1 MVRPRIELWMGR
13 DEHMSRNWLYT
24 VLAWA
29 GVLWASPAAQAD
41 SMTIKALGPSDL
53 GQSVSI
59 THPNSG
65 GSAAHYG
72 GFAGLY
78 SWQKVSGGG
87 PFAAGATF
95 QTFCIEITETFSTGT
110 TYHNVNVVDPLNAPN
125 PGLPVGPMTTA
136 KAALLSELHGRFL
149 SLVDTDKEAA
159 AFQVAVW
166 EIVYDT
172 GLKLGAGQG
181 QVYVDNANHLLANT
195 YGKLAQDWLDQ
206 LNGTGPQPDLLALSK
221 TGFQDQIIVNPV
233 PAPPALVLAGIGFLG
248 LLGWRSR
255 RQPVI

>member
-1 MVRPRIELWMGR
+1 
-13 DEHMSRNWLYT
+13 MSRYWLYT

-29 GVLWASPAAQAD
+29 GVLWASPAAHAD
-41 SMTIKALGPSDL
+41 SMTVKALGPGAL

-65 GSAAHYG
+65 GSAVHYG
-72 GFAGLY
+72 GFAGFY
-78 SWQKVSGGG
+78 SWEKTGGGG
-87 PFAAGATF
+87 PFATGTKF
-95 QTFCIEITETFSTGT
+95 QTFCIELTEFFSTGN
-110 TYHNVNVVDPLNAPN
+110 TYTVNVVDPLNAPN
-125 PGLPVGPMTTA
+125 PGLPVGQMTSA
-136 KAALLSELHGRFL
+136 KASLLSELHGRFL
-149 SLVDTDKEAA
+149 GEVDTSKEAA

-181 QVYVDNANHLLANT
+181 QVYIDNASHLNAGT
-195 YGKLAQDWLDQ
+195 YGALAQYWLNQ

-221 TGFQDQIIVNPV
+221 AGFQDQIIVNPV

>member
-1 MVRPRIELWMGR
+1 
-13 DEHMSRNWLYT
+13 MSRHWLYV
-24 VLAWA
+24 VLAGA
-29 GVLWASPAAQAD
+29 GVLWAAPAAQAD
-41 SMTIKALGPSDL
+41 SITVKALGPSDL

-65 GSAAHYG
+65 GAAVHYG

-78 SWQKVSGGG
+78 SWEKTGGGG
-87 PFAAGATF
+87 PFTVGTTF
-95 QTFCIEITETFSTGT
+95 QTVCIELTENFSTGT
-110 TYHNVNVVDPLNAPN
+110 TYTVNVVDPLNAPN
-125 PGLPVGPMTTA
+125 PGLPVGQMTPA

-149 SLVDTDKEAA
+149 GLIDTDKEAA

-172 GLKLGAGQG
+172 GLNLNANQG
-181 QVYVDNANHLLANT
+181 QVYIDNASHLTAGT
-195 YGKLAQDWLDQ
+195 YGALAQSWLNQ
-206 LNGTGPQPDLLALSK
+206 LDGTGPQPDLLALSK
-221 TGFQDQIIVNPV
+221 TGFQDQIIVDPV

-255 RQPVI
+255 RQPVV